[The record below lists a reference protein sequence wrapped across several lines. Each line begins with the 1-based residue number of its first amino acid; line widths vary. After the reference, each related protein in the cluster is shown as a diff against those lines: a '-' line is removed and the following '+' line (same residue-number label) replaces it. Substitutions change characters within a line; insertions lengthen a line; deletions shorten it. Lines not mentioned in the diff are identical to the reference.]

1 MVLFKRYFAMFYLIY
16 VIFLFFILFSLIETH
31 VNAKKE
37 NFFRL
42 RLRFYAW
49 KEFTRQYP
57 CITMVF
63 NEERTKNK
71 TFVPGWA

>member
-1 MVLFKRYFAMFYLIY
+1 MVLFKRYFVMFYLMY
-16 VIFLFFILFSLIETH
+16 VIFLFFYSIFT
-31 VNAKKE
+31 NRDTCKRKKR

-49 KEFTRQYP
+49 KEFARQYP

-63 NEERTKNK
+63 NEERTKNR